1 MVKNKALLMTVL
13 SILIASLVFSLNIST
28 INEKTLKNT
37 VWEVIKENDKT
48 YPVKVQVKGVKSTTT
63 HSYIYFTFN
72 KMHIIFNTN
81 TDLYGDH
88 YFNGVNKDCII
99 DKTIKIDNNVSNYYI
114 DKDIFNN
121 DILTIENIPLGATIK
136 NIICK
141 KVIDSKIIEKVKSLA

>member
-1 MVKNKALLMTVL
+1 
-13 SILIASLVFSLNIST
+13 
-28 INEKTLKNT
+28 
-37 VWEVIKENDKT
+37 
-48 YPVKVQVKGVKSTTT
+48 
-63 HSYIYFTFN
+63 
-72 KMHIIFNTN
+72 MHIIFNTN

>member
-13 SILIASLVFSLNIST
+13 SILIASLVFSLNSST

-37 VWEVIKENDKT
+37 VWEVIKENDKI
-48 YPVKVQVKGVKSTTT
+48 YPVKVQVKGVKSTTY
-63 HSYIYFTFN
+63 SYIYFTSN

-81 TDLYGDH
+81 TDLYGDN

-114 DKDIFNN
+114 DKDIFNH